1 MPLPREIAIRYQ
13 IVERMGARPLPVPDV
28 PLQRFGATEPPVDH
42 QTHQAED
49 RDAGNPANRDIVEA
63 VGKPDAARHGGSEH
77 EEDHDN
83 GRAMLVLDV
92 LTGERTHT
100 MLIATQGI
108 DAYRI
113 HFALPIVLKLI
124 VPPT

>member
-1 MPLPREIAIRYQ
+1 MPLPREIAIRCQ
-13 IVERMGARPLPVPDV
+13 VVERMAARPLPVPDA

-63 VGKPDAARHGGSEH
+63 VGKPDAARHGGSEY
-77 EEDHDN
+77 EEDHAN

-92 LTGERTHT
+92 LAAERTHT
-100 MLIATQGI
+100 MLIAALGI

-113 HFALPIVLKLI
+113 HFALPTVLRL
-124 VPPT
+124 VVSPT